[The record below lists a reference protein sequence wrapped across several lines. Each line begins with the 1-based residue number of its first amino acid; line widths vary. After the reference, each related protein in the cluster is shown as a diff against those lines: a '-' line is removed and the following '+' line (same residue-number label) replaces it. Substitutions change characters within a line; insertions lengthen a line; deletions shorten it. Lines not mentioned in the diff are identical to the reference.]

1 MLSLDVNRP
10 SRPRI
15 QAVMKGLI
23 ENAFQAVVEI
33 VPSSTIAM
41 LVAVD
46 ENLPRTSVEVMESA
60 LESALETAMETVT
73 EVMVEAVP
81 ICIVALLQ
89 AGRGWNG
96 G

>member
-1 MLSLDVNRP
+1 
-10 SRPRI
+10 
-15 QAVMKGLI
+15 
-23 ENAFQAVVEI
+23 
-33 VPSSTIAM
+33 
-41 LVAVD
+41 
-46 ENLPRTSVEVMESA
+46 MESV
-60 LESALETAMETVT
+60 LESALQTAMETVT